1 MAYFWDVN
9 EKCEFKRL
17 NGRLYLYVIHTDH
30 PHNGYKP
37 HVHILDLSDLKIGEA
52 EVERDMNKYCGMAK
66 KICSRRTLLGKTLQL
81 YHQRKAPTRALFL
94 WT

>member
-1 MAYFWDVN
+1 MAYFWNVN

-66 KICSRRTLLGKTLQL
+66 KFGRVEP
-81 YHQRKAPTRALFL
+81 Y
-94 WT
+94 

>member
-37 HVHILDLSDLKIGEA
+37 HVHILDLSDLK
-52 EVERDMNKYCGMAK
+52 
-66 KICSRRTLLGKTLQL
+66 
-81 YHQRKAPTRALFL
+81 
-94 WT
+94 